1 MEQKRTK
8 QALVVIGSS
17 TGAIDVLDVLFAD
30 MKAENISVV
39 IVQHIIKNFI
49 HRVAMRKNKISGM
62 TIAVARDGEAIKPG
76 HVYFSPDDY
85 HLIMVENKIL
95 RYYDSDRHNRFKP
108 SIDILMNS
116 IVPSTNKQII
126 GIILTGMATDGVH
139 GMVHIKE
146 VGGFTIAQD
155 PVTATIDSM
164 PKHAIATGC
173 IDLVATPQKIR
184 EVLLTFDK
192 TGYLPPVNVKQP

>member
-1 MEQKRTK
+1 MEQKRAK

-49 HRVAMRKNKISGM
+49 HRVAIRKNKNSGM
-62 TIAVARDGEAIKPG
+62 TITVARDAEQIKPG
-76 HVYFSPDDY
+76 YVYFSPDDC
-85 HLIMVENKIL
+85 HLLLVENKIL
-95 RYYDSDRHNRFKP
+95 RYSDGDRHNRFKP

-116 IVPSTNKQII
+116 IVPSPNKQII
-126 GIILTGMATDGVH
+126 GIILTGMASDGVR

-146 VGGFTIAQD
+146 MGGFTIAQD

-164 PKHAIATGC
+164 PRQAIATGC

-192 TGYLPPVNVKQP
+192 TGCLPPLAPKSP